1 MIEFNYEYEYAD
13 KTIENVS
20 VTLDSNASYIE
31 DILMYFK
38 KFLIM
43 CGYSEEQVKK
53 IEYNKNSK
61 EETLIKI
68 IKEIHRELSLLK
80 SKECPDEEFKNIP
93 YEIIEWIEELG
104 IVNDKK

>member
-1 MIEFNYEYEYAD
+1 
-13 KTIENVS
+13 
-20 VTLDSNASYIE
+20 
-31 DILMYFK
+31 
-38 KFLIM
+38 M